1 MSDVRVV
8 DRLILRGRQEY
19 QETMNCWKQEPH
31 IMGLLLRVK
40 ERPKESFLDKFYKV
54 RGFLLVEGRAGVFLA
69 FRCLRKR

>member
-31 IMGLLLRVK
+31 IMGLLLRAK

-54 RGFLLVEGRAGVFLA
+54 RGERGFSGFFLLFARLQ
-69 FRCLRKR
+69 KR